1 MDMKQPQIFFIH
13 FAGGNRYSYRFLEPG
28 LFDFEMIPVELP
40 GRGARM
46 KEPLLK
52 DFDAAAQD
60 LYQQITARLN
70 TPQFLI
76 CGHSMGAYLTLRVT
90 NLLEQAGK
98 YPTGIIVSGNAGPG
112 IEDPEKK
119 IRYQLPRGEFIE
131 ELKRLGGLPQEVID
145 HEELFGIFEP
155 ILRADFEIV
164 ERNELANEPPVQ
176 APLYA
181 MMGDQEDYVA
191 DIDNW
196 SRFTRSRFK
205 KQVLEG
211 DHFFIFKHPDRMA
224 EIISTFYWQEKEQAL
239 RQQ

>member
-1 MDMKQPQIFFIH
+1 MKQPQIFFIH
-13 FAGGNRYSYRFLEPG
+13 FAGGNRYSYRFLESR
-28 LFDFEMIPVELP
+28 LFDFEMIPLELP

-46 KEPLLK
+46 REPLLK
-52 DFDAAAQD
+52 DFDVAAQD
-60 LYQQITARLN
+60 LCQQITARLN

-90 NLLEQAGK
+90 KLLEQAGR

-119 IRYQLPRGEFIE
+119 IRYQLPREAFIE

-164 ERNELANEPPVQ
+164 ERNELAKESPVQ

-181 MMGDQEDYVA
+181 MMGDQEDDVA

-196 SRFTRSRFK
+196 SRFTRSRFR
-205 KQVLEG
+205 KQVLTG

-224 EIISTFYWQEKEQAL
+224 EIIRTFYRQEQEQAL
-239 RQQ
+239 PQQ